1 MDCPA
6 AYLDVAHRLA
16 NAAGARIRRH
26 FRQPFDLTRKADT
39 SFVTNADREAE
50 TAMREILIRE
60 LPEHGIEGEEFD
72 DHNPG
77 AEWIWRLDP
86 IDGTNSFLSGSPL
99 FTTLIA
105 LVHRG
110 EAALGLI
117 DQPILRE
124 RWVAHG
130 EAQTTLNG
138 VVQRCRPCAALSEA
152 IHYTCGPHHFDGG
165 KEHVFAALQA
175 KTALTRFSAD
185 AYAFGLLAGGHL
197 DVVVE
202 TGLDIHDY
210 AAAVPVIENAGG
222 ACANWRGER
231 LDMSTPDDLVAVG
244 DSRLMAPM
252 LELLNGHPVAWPPA

>member
-6 AYLDVAHRLA
+6 EYLDLAHRLA

-26 FRQPFDLTRKADT
+26 FRQPIALDRKADD
-39 SFVTNADREAE
+39 SFVTIADREAE
-50 TAMREILIRE
+50 TAMREILLRE
-60 LPEHGIEGEEFD
+60 VPGHGIEGEEYD

-105 LVHRG
+105 LVHKNQ
-110 EAALGLI
+110 AVLGLI
-117 DQPILRE
+117 DQPILSE
-124 RWVAHG
+124 RWLAHG
-130 EAQTTLNG
+130 TTPTTLNG
-138 VVQRCRPCAALSEA
+138 VEQRCRECAELSEA
-152 IHYTCGPHHFDGG
+152 IHYTCAPHHFDGG
-165 KEHVFAALQA
+165 KEPVFAALQA

-222 ACANWRGER
+222 ACANWRGMR
-231 LDMSTPDDLVAVG
+231 LDMATPDDLVAVG
-244 DSRLMAPM
+244 DPRLMAPM
-252 LELLNGHPVAWPPA
+252 LEVLNGRAVAWPPE